1 MDRQC
6 PSGLATFAR
15 MKTLKMKADE
25 SGLAQLAEVYGDESK
40 ARQLLESLRWPDGPV
55 CPHCQNAGQKRI
67 SKLQAHTASPR
78 GVRDGV
84 YFCGACR
91 QQFTVTVGTVLAGS
105 HVPISKWLMA
115 LFLLCSSRKS
125 LSANQIHRMI
135 GVTYKTAWFLCHRI
149 RFGMT
154 PHHATEPKLKGTVE
168 VDETFVGGKGD
179 RRTQSRRKTP
189 VVALIERLGLAR
201 VKVVASVTQKNLGA
215 ALAECVSPEAIVNT
229 DEHPGYK
236 QPLKHWKE
244 HQAVNHSRGE
254 YQRRN
259 QDGSRASTNTA
270 ESFFSL
276 LKRAIIGAWHHVSRE
291 HLAKYANEFA
301 FRWNTRHDSDGVRLA
316 KFIGWMAGKRLLYRQ
331 VSQPFCVC

>member
-1 MDRQC
+1 
-6 PSGLATFAR
+6 
-15 MKTLKMKADE
+15 MKTLKLKADE
-25 SGLAQLAEVYGDESK
+25 SSLAQLAEAYGDETQ
-40 ARQLLESLRWPDGPV
+40 ARQLLESLRWPNGPV
-55 CPHCQNAGQKRI
+55 CPHCQNAGDKRI
-67 SKLQAHTASPR
+67 SKLQAHTARKR
-78 GVRDGV
+78 GLREGV

-91 QQFTVTVGTVLAGS
+91 QQFTVTVGTVLEGS

-135 GVTYKTAWFLCHRI
+135 GVTYKTAWFMCHRI

-154 PHHATEPKLKGTVE
+154 PNHETEPKLNGTVE

-179 RRTQSRRKTP
+179 RQTRFRRKTP
-189 VVALIERLGLAR
+189 VVALIERQGLAR

-215 ALAECVSPEAIVNT
+215 ALSECVSHKAIVNT
-229 DEHPGYK
+229 DEHPGYRH
-236 QPLKHWKE
+236 PLKQWKE
-244 HQAVNHSRGE
+244 HQTVNHSRGE

-259 QDGSRASTNTA
+259 HDGSTASTNTA

-301 FRWNTRHDSDGVRLA
+301 FRWNTRHDSDGIRLA
-316 KFIGWMAGKRLLYRQ
+316 KFFRWIEGKRLLYRQ
-331 VSQPFCVC
+331 MSQPLCVC